1 MIFVTGGTGLV
12 GRHFLQALK
21 FRSIPA
27 RALVRHDAGA
37 QFVTALGAEPVQG
50 RVEDPALWHRVGDCA
65 AIVHAAA
72 MVTARAPW
80 SEYQAVNVDSARF
93 AAARARTLGIPVVQ
107 ISSVAVYGPAG
118 DAGGPDSLTEKF
130 PFGPLDD
137 PNIYARS
144 KRLGELAFW
153 EGAAGGR
160 AVAFRPC
167 VIYGAGDRQFLPRVI
182 RTARSG
188 FLPLF
193 GQDPQPLALVHARHI
208 AQAILLVLD
217 RNAGWGQSFNLVDP
231 WRMTA
236 PEFIDAIGTGLG
248 RPIRPLRIPLALARA
263 AAGGADGVLALL
275 PGAFPSKL
283 SGVIRYWRGANPY
296 SALAARAQLGWAPDL
311 PPSEGIPEAVRA
323 LLDEGLGWK

>member
-12 GRHFLQALK
+12 GRHFLEALK
-21 FRSIPA
+21 LRSIPA
-27 RALVRHDAGA
+27 RALVRNAAGA
-37 QFVTALGAEPVQG
+37 RAVAALGAEPVEG
-50 RVEDPALWHRVGDCA
+50 RVEDAALWNRVGDCA

-72 MVTARAPW
+72 MVTARASW
-80 SEYQAVNVDSARF
+80 DEYQAVNVDSARH
-93 AAARARTLGIPVVQ
+93 AAARARSLGIPVVQ

-118 DAGGPDSLTEKF
+118 DAGGPGSVNEDF
-130 PFGPLDD
+130 PFGPLNDT
-137 PNIYARS
+137 NIYARS
-144 KRLGELAFW
+144 KRLGERAFW

-193 GQDPQPLALVHARHI
+193 GRDPQPLALVHARHI

-217 RNAGWGQSFNLVDP
+217 RNQGWGQAYNLVDP

-236 PEFIDAIGTGLG
+236 PEFIAAIGTGMG
-248 RPIRPLRIPLALARA
+248 RTVRPLRIPLGLARLA
-263 AAGGADGVLALL
+263 AEGADGVLALL

-283 SGVIRYWRGANPY
+283 SGVIRYWHGANPY
-296 SALAARAQLGWAPDL
+296 SARGAVEQLGWAPDL

-323 LLDEGLGWK
+323 LLGEGLA